1 MSALSPAVVGSLVR
15 GKKGIGRILT
25 GNYSVLIEG
34 KPCAAINSLVSPYPP
49 ENSVSNIITGTYS
62 VLVGGQPIA
71 RGESINTF
79 ADPVDN
85 LTCAL
90 NVEVGL

>member
-1 MSALSPAVVGSLVR
+1 MSALSPAVVDSVVR
-15 GKKGIGRILT
+15 GKKGIGRIFT
-25 GNYSVLIEG
+25 GDYSVLIEG
-34 KPCAAINSLVSPYPP
+34 KPCATIGSLVTPYPP

-62 VLVGGQPIA
+62 VLVGGNPIA

-79 ADPVDN
+79 TDPVDN